1 MPLDRDIRLLQ
12 SELGSLRSHVS
23 KMIDDEKSR
32 YYLRF
37 DERHRVQE
45 ILGAIEEDL
54 VILEKGA
61 EVISTILAG
70 IEN

>member
-1 MPLDRDIRLLQ
+1 MQVERDIRLLQ
-12 SELGSLRSHVS
+12 NELGSLKSHVN

-45 ILGAIEEDL
+45 ILGAIEED
-54 VILEKGA
+54 IEMLEKGA
-61 EVISTILAG
+61 EVISMILAG